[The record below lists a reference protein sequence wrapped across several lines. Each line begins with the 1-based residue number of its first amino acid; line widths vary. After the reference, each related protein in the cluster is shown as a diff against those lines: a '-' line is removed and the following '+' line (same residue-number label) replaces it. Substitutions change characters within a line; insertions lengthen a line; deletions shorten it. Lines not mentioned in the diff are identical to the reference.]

1 MLEALVAG
9 VDVRVL
15 QAVREVEGQGEAVVE
30 AVPGAK
36 VALAEERAETLA
48 LLDRLA
54 EMEVEAVEEG
64 QREGMAVALAGAV
77 GAAERLTVTRGVGVP
92 AVLGEPTPP
101 EEGVMLPLPAT
112 ELLPLLLSSSEGVGS
127 LVGRLLLL
135 PTALALPEALVR
147 GETLEMGEALRP
159 GMVAKGVKEELEEG
173 EAASVGT
180 CVGKVLRV
188 LEGGG
193 EPLAS
198 AELLPQPVG
207 CGVAL
212 GLPLLLPPA
221 RDPLTLPVALRGGE
235 AECDVLALPVGARE
249 VEGDLLA
256 LGQAVGAEEGLL
268 WGERVGVWVGERVPR
283 AVVRALAVGARGE
296 RVKGAE
302 SVLKGP
308 VAVGQAVG
316 EGERVGVRVKVRGA
330 VGEVLGDQVGV
341 ARGERLTLG
350 VREGEAV
357 GERLPLG
364 QVEALGRGVGEA
376 EARTVPVPCGLP
388 LGVAADVPVRV
399 AEPPLGDAL
408 SVTVKERD
416 ALLLAVPGGA
426 DRVAALPR
434 LAVGVKAGE
443 ALALVMP
450 LMLGL
455 EEREGLGVPPVPQA
469 LVLTLQL
476 RVAAGE
482 EEMLGEREALGDWL
496 REDRLVGVGDCD
508 RPPLPLARTER
519 V

>member
-180 CVGKVLRV
+180 CVGKALRV
-188 LEGGG
+188 LEGG
-193 EPLAS
+193 
-198 AELLPQPVG
+198 Q
-207 CGVAL
+207 
-212 GLPLLLPPA
+212 
-221 RDPLTLPVALRGGE
+221 
-235 AECDVLALPVGARE
+235 
-249 VEGDLLA
+249 
-256 LGQAVGAEEGLL
+256 
-268 WGERVGVWVGERVPR
+268 
-283 AVVRALAVGARGE
+283 GARG
-296 RVKGAE
+296 
-302 SVLKGP
+302 
-308 VAVGQAVG
+308 
-316 EGERVGVRVKVRGA
+316 
-330 VGEVLGDQVGV
+330 
-341 ARGERLTLG
+341 
-350 VREGEAV
+350 
-357 GERLPLG
+357 
-364 QVEALGRGVGEA
+364 
-376 EARTVPVPCGLP
+376 
-388 LGVAADVPVRV
+388 
-399 AEPPLGDAL
+399 
-408 SVTVKERD
+408 
-416 ALLLAVPGGA
+416 
-426 DRVAALPR
+426 
-434 LAVGVKAGE
+434 
-443 ALALVMP
+443 
-450 LMLGL
+450 
-455 EEREGLGVPPVPQA
+455 
-469 LVLTLQL
+469 
-476 RVAAGE
+476 
-482 EEMLGEREALGDWL
+482 
-496 REDRLVGVGDCD
+496 
-508 RPPLPLARTER
+508 
-519 V
+519 